1 VLDRGQ
7 RDPENPLVLAKDTK
21 IELIAGVPLFADCSR
36 RELRELAETADEVVV
51 PAGYTLTKEGATGRE
66 FVIIVEGAADV
77 IRRGRKINS
86 LGSGD
91 FLGEIELVSR
101 GPRTAT
107 VRTTQ
112 PTHALV
118 ITGAAFRGLLRRMPS
133 IQIKVLQALAER
145 LPPEFE

>member
-1 VLDRGQ
+1 VLDQGHCG
-7 RDPENPLVLAKDTK
+7 PENPLVLAKDTK

-51 PAGYTLTKEGATGRE
+51 PAGYTLTKEGASGRE

-77 IRRGRKINS
+77 IRRGRKINA
-86 LGSGD
+86 LRSGD
-91 FLGEIELVSR
+91 FLGEIALVSR

-118 ITGAAFRGLLRRMPS
+118 ITGSAFRGLLRRMPS